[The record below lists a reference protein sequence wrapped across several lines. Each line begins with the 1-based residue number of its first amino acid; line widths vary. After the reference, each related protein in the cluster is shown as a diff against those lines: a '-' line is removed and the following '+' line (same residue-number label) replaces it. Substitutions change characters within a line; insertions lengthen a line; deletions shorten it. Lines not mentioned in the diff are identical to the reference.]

1 MPFTKE
7 QPQEYVTQCSY
18 CSFVLIGE
26 VGGSSF
32 FCVSSFLLLLGSSF
46 LFSCSSVLQ
55 RWGIYLSQ
63 AQFFLLTVLHSNL
76 SSVSLCFLP
85 PILLMLLHF

>member
-26 VGGSSF
+26 VGGSSL
-32 FCVSSFLLLLGSSF
+32 FCVSSFLLLLGGPVFSF
-46 LFSCSSVLQ
+46 HVLQ
-55 RWGIYLSQ
+55 FCRGGGYI
-63 AQFFLLTVLHSNL
+63 
-76 SSVSLCFLP
+76 
-85 PILLMLLHF
+85 